1 LAFVFDHLLPAS
13 TNQNNSVSAVT
24 KLAKTFLQ
32 CLATVHCC
40 PDAISGLVTEFK
52 MAFARALTL
61 QESQSKHSRVRALM
75 GLLSQILEYVTTSR
89 GPVNPSHFARLLIRK
104 GFISD
109 LTKAIHSLSL
119 SSTFLPAT
127 INNILKPLEV
137 LTRIVNQV
145 ASSQQRKMDSES
157 KSASNSRPVTVAS
170 QGSRPENDTSTSEPQ
185 TAPPTL
191 AEGSVTMT
199 APAASTTNTDLD
211 QRTSDATDDSHPVA
225 TSSQSAPIDE
235 SILEATHESLIPLE
249 EEEEAEETDDIEG
262 MPQDTVGADL
272 IGQAVSLARELG
284 RQTQGFLA
292 EARREGDMDIQVYTY
307 TSARP
312 SYRVIF
318 LYRWEEDS
326 PPSPL
331 PDPQNI
337 SGSLTAGRC
346 IDHRI
351 IPSLV

>member
-1 LAFVFDHLLPAS
+1 MTVLAFVFDHLLPAS
-13 TNQNNSVSAVT
+13 TNQTNSQSTVT

-32 CLATVHCC
+32 CLATAHCC

-52 MAFARALTL
+52 MAFARALAL
-61 QESQSKHSRVRALM
+61 QESHSKHSKVRALM

-109 LTKAIHSLSL
+109 LTKAIHSLNL

-157 KSASNSRPVTVAS
+157 KSAFNSRPVAAVS
-170 QGSRPENDTSTSEPQ
+170 QSSRSENEASTSQPQ

-191 AEGSVTMT
+191 AEGSVTVT
-199 APAASTTNTDLD
+199 TSAAPTTNRDSD
-211 QRTSDATDDSHPVA
+211 QGTVEATDDSRPAA

-235 SILEATHESLIPLE
+235 SMLEATHESLIPLE
-249 EEEEAEETDDIEG
+249 EEEEEERDVAEG
-262 MPQDTVGADL
+262 MHQGAMDADL
-272 IGQAVSLARELG
+272 IDQAVSLARELG
-284 RQTQGFLA
+284 RQTQGLLA
-292 EARREGDMDIQVYTY
+292 EASREGEVDIQVSTCTY
-307 TSARP
+307 
-312 SYRVIF
+312 
-318 LYRWEEDS
+318 
-326 PPSPL
+326 L
-331 PDPQNI
+331 PGLCTGGGGGADCVQ
-337 SGSLTAGRC
+337 S
-346 IDHRI
+346 D
-351 IPSLV
+351 PSLGAFTVNPASIT

>member
-1 LAFVFDHLLPAS
+1 MAFVFDHLLPAS

-24 KLAKTFLQ
+24 KLAKAFLQ

-52 MAFARALTL
+52 MAFARALAL

-199 APAASTTNTDLD
+199 TPAASTTNTDLD
-211 QRTSDATDDSHPVA
+211 QRTSEEATDDSHPVA

-262 MPQDTVGADL
+262 MPQDAVGADL

-292 EARREGDMDIQVYTY
+292 EARREGDMDIQVYAC

-312 SYRVIF
+312 SYRINF
-318 LYRWEEDS
+318 LWRWEEDS
-326 PPSPL
+326 PSPT
-331 PDPQNI
+331 PKIFQW
-337 SGSLTAGRC
+337 SLTAGRC
-346 IDHRI
+346 IDHSI